1 MFAFSRE
8 IRYRSPMSNVSDFS
22 LAVVA
27 NACSGAAALRKR
39 LVAEGLDTTTLAR
52 LVHCSPLTIARATT
66 GGATPRGV
74 LIGLAALTTVI
85 DRLNERGVG
94 LADLAR
100 GGTDI
105 EAVAAEVAG
114 QSPVAARM
122 LDRLR
127 QVADLDAR
135 PLQLS
140 LGSQNR
146 VAA

>member
-1 MFAFSRE
+1 
-8 IRYRSPMSNVSDFS
+8 
-22 LAVVA
+22 
-27 NACSGAAALRKR
+27 
-39 LVAEGLDTTTLAR
+39 
-52 LVHCSPLTIARATT
+52 
-66 GGATPRGV
+66 V

-105 EAVAAEVAG
+105 DAAAAEVAG